1 MSDRLHLAISTRL
14 REGGQRYTAGRRR
27 LVDALLAAGRPLTA
41 AEVLADGGLA
51 QSSAYRNL
59 AVLDGCGVVHKVAGT
74 DDLARFEVAEDLTE
88 HHHHHLICT
97 ACGRVTDFTVSD
109 DLERA
114 LEAAT
119 ETVGRSSGFVPERH
133 RLDLLGRCAACA

>member
-1 MSDRLHLAISTRL
+1 MSDRLHLAISVRL
-14 REGGQRYTAGRRR
+14 RDGDQRYTSGRRR
-27 LVDALLAAGRPLTA
+27 LVDALLGAGRPLTA
-41 AEVLADGGLA
+41 AEVLHESGLA

-59 AVLDGCGVVHKVAGT
+59 AVLEGCGVVHKVAGT

-114 LEAAT
+114 IDEALSAY
-119 ETVGRSSGFVPERH
+119 G
-133 RLDLLGRCAACA
+133 

>member
-1 MSDRLHLAISTRL
+1 MSDRLHLVISARL
-14 REGGQRYTAGRRR
+14 REGEQRYTSGRRR
-27 LVDALLAAGRPLTA
+27 LVDALLGAGRPLTA
-41 AEVLADGGLA
+41 AEVLDEGGLA

-59 AVLDGCGVVHKVAGT
+59 AVLESCGVVHRVAGT

-109 DLERA
+109 DLEHA

-119 ETVGRSSGFVPERH
+119 ETVGRTSGFVPARH
-133 RLDLLGRCAACA
+133 RLDFLGRCAGCA

>member
-133 RLDLLGRCAACA
+133 RRDLRGPSAVRA

>member
-1 MSDRLHLAISTRL
+1 MHRQIGDRLETAN
-14 REGGQRYTAGRRR
+14 QVYTKGRK
-27 LVDALLAAGRPLTA
+27 VIVEALAAAGSPVTLPELLELAPTLT
-41 AEVLADGGLA
+41 

-59 AVLDGCGVVHKVAGT
+59 AVLEGCGVVHKVAGT

-114 LEAAT
+114 LEVAT

>member
-1 MSDRLHLAISTRL
+1 MSDRLHLAISARL
-14 REGGQRYTAGRRR
+14 RDGEQRDTSGRRR

-41 AEVLADGGLA
+41 AEVLSEGGLA

-59 AVLDGCGVVHKVAGT
+59 AVLEGCGVVHKVAGT

-114 LEAAT
+114 IEAAT
-119 ETVGRSSGFVPERH
+119 ETAGRATGFTPERH